1 VSYPTDETLARLRRS
16 MRSAIRDAR
25 SREAK
30 KAAKGLTPAQV
41 TVTLDQIMAK
51 LKQNDYRCAVSGL
64 PFWQDDA
71 DRYGPTM
78 PSIDRID
85 PSGNYSD
92 CNTRVTLYGVNA
104 LRGRGSD
111 ADMIRIAKAI
121 AERASVAHL
130 RRRQLMSSST
140 PLASE

>member
-1 VSYPTDETLARLRRS
+1 MPMDELIKVLVEPPPEEGTILRLVRS

-30 KAAKGLTPAQV
+30 KASKGKAYAQV
-41 TVTLDQIMAK
+41 TVTLDEIMSK
-51 LKQNDYRCAVSGL
+51 LKANHYRCAISGL
-64 PFWQDDA
+64 SFWQDDA

-85 PSGNYSD
+85 PNGDYSNE
-92 CNTRVTLYGVNA
+92 NTRVILYGVNA

-111 ADMIRIAKAI
+111 ADMVRIARAI
-121 AERASVAHL
+121 VDRTSA
-130 RRRQLMSSST
+130 
-140 PLASE
+140 

>member
-1 VSYPTDETLARLRRS
+1 

-30 KAAKGLTPAQV
+30 KAAKGKIPALV

-51 LKQNDYRCAVSGL
+51 LQHNDYRCAVSGL

-71 DRYGPTM
+71 DQYGPTM

-85 PSGNYSD
+85 PSGDYSD
-92 CNTRVTLYGVNA
+92 GNTRVILYGVNA
-104 LRGRGSD
+104 LRGRGSE
-111 ADMIRIAKAI
+111 ADMIRIATAI
-121 AERASVAHL
+121 VDRAGAATTKLQDRSHIAVGLRAPNVER
-130 RRRQLMSSST
+130 
-140 PLASE
+140 P